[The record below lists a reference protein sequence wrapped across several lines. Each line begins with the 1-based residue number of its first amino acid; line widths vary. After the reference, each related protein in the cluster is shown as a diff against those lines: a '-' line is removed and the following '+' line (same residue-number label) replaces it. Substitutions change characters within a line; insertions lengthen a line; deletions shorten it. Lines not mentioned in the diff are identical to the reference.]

1 MMLKNKILV
10 SAFVLGISASGFS
23 DKAIA
28 EDLSTVYQM
37 AITGNPNISLA
48 EEQVSEGVARQTNAF
63 MGYLPEV
70 SATFDREWVK
80 QRIDR
85 SDNTVFA
92 LGKGNF
98 DNRRRTFQLQQHIF
112 NFETI
117 MNIVSSDMGRMR
129 LKESL
134 ETAKQDV
141 GYQAIEAYLSTL
153 AAADDARLA
162 RIEHASMAERQVDV
176 SARQKQGLA
185 TSYEADLVEARL
197 AETDARVVATRTS
210 YQRSFAQ
217 LQRRVG
223 NLPASLATL
232 ARDVAL
238 PKLDDTN
245 VDDWLDAALKTSPR
259 VRAMDYSI
267 DERRAAL
274 AADVGQA
281 MPTFDFIFTDTRLD
295 SGGSLFGGGSL
306 THEGVAMLRLNV
318 PLFNPGGRGYEA
330 LETRSQVDQARY
342 QRAIYLRELRE
353 TVSGTITELV
363 NGPDRIKALVKGV
376 QTHRRIVDAVK
387 IKFDAGQST
396 VLDVLDED
404 EDLFAMERQALAAI
418 YSHLL
423 NYALIHQVTGTLG
436 QEQVTSINQLLDP
449 TLPMITAGTD
459 FSQYGHDTMPI
470 SVQ

>member
-1 MMLKNKILV
+1 
-10 SAFVLGISASGFS
+10 
-23 DKAIA
+23 
-28 EDLSTVYQM
+28 
-37 AITGNPNISLA
+37 
-48 EEQVSEGVARQTNAF
+48 
-63 MGYLPEV
+63 
-70 SATFDREWVK
+70 
-80 QRIDR
+80 
-85 SDNTVFA
+85 
-92 LGKGNF
+92 
-98 DNRRRTFQLQQHIF
+98 
-112 NFETI
+112 
-117 MNIVSSDMGRMR
+117 
-129 LKESL
+129 
-134 ETAKQDV
+134 
-141 GYQAIEAYLSTL
+141 
-153 AAADDARLA
+153 
-162 RIEHASMAERQVDV
+162 MAERQVDV

-238 PKLDDTN
+238 PKLDDIN

>member
-1 MMLKNKILV
+1 MLKNKILV

-48 EEQVSEGVARQTNAF
+48 EEQVSEGVAHQTNAF

>member
-1 MMLKNKILV
+1 MLKNKILV

-238 PKLDDTN
+238 PKLDDIN

>member
-1 MMLKNKILV
+1 MLKNKILV

>member
-1 MMLKNKILV
+1 MVLKKKILV
-10 SAFVLGISASGFS
+10 SAYVLGISAIGFT
-23 DKAIA
+23 DRAGA
-28 EDLSTVYQM
+28 EDLSAVYQM
-37 AITGNPNISLA
+37 AMTENPNISLA
-48 EEQVSEGVARQTNAF
+48 EEQVSEGVSGQVNAF
-63 MGYLPEV
+63 MGYLPQV

-98 DNRRRTFQLQQHIF
+98 DNRQRTFQLQQHIF
-112 NFETI
+112 DFESI
-117 MNIVSSDMGRMR
+117 MKIVASDMNRMR
-129 LKESL
+129 LKKSL
-134 ETAKQDV
+134 ETAKLDV
-141 GYQAIEAYLSTL
+141 GYQTIEAYLSTL

-162 RIEHASMAERQVDV
+162 QIEYASMAERKVDIET
-176 SARQKQGLA
+176 RRKQGLA
-185 TSYEADLVEARL
+185 TSYEADLVAARL
-197 AETDARVVATRTS
+197 AEAQARIVATRTS
-210 YQRSFAQ
+210 YQRAFAQ

-223 NLPASLATL
+223 TLPASLATL
-232 ARDVAL
+232 AHNVEL
-238 PKLDDTN
+238 PKLTETD
-245 VDDWLDAALKTSPR
+245 VDHWLDAALKSSPR

-281 MPTFDFIFTDTRLD
+281 MPTFDFIFTDTRRD

-318 PLFNPGGRGYEA
+318 PLFNPGGQGYKA

-353 TVSGTITELV
+353 TVTGTINELV
-363 NGPDRIKALVKGV
+363 NGPDRIKALVEGV
-376 QTHRRIVDAVK
+376 ATRRRIVDSIK

-396 VLDVLDED
+396 VIDMLDED

-423 NYALIHQVTGTLG
+423 NYALIHQITGTLDEG
-436 QEQVTSINQLLDP
+436 QIASINQLLDP
-449 TLPMITAGTD
+449 TLPMITASTD
-459 FSQYGHDTMPI
+459 FANYTHDTMPI

>member
-48 EEQVSEGVARQTNAF
+48 EEQVSEGVAHQTNAF

>member
-238 PKLDDTN
+238 PKLDDIN